1 MSKRERTESPDIIE
15 PSEPS
20 ACKQL
25 CDAIVDALRP
35 TCEEP
40 YVEYKPDGTFSRL
53 NFYNKDMSDVNLVL
67 QIRVN
72 EDFIT
77 TEGSERDREIVDSF
91 LGDETD
97 NHDLFK
103 RQLDRLSRIRQR
115 CTEIAEG
122 APSTGIIY
130 AVKREKLNQ
139 IAAQMAKD
147 MPAPFV
153 ICGPRDDIRET
164 LREAKQEYS
173 VEKQTTLFNEL
184 LEYAKT
190 DLASLQTML
199 RETSEGTPV
208 DKFTMVGHNPA
219 KLQMYLKY
227 SCLDALLE
235 DEDQESSIET
245 AISVNDGCIELF
257 VDHKSRK
264 VEIESF
270 FHALGPK
277 QRYNKFIS
285 SLWAKAEDRTLV
297 GIAMDFIKDVGFAVS
312 DPYTITLIDAWTGY
326 DKDAQTSINSADFKD
341 VSMDKWAS
349 SHLNV
354 PEDEKPAEYAK
365 SRESRNR
372 RLHNRATKHFS
383 GAEDIEM
390 AKQRLSN
397 AGFYGLFNFDNDNTA
412 SPDTM
417 ISARSAFVDAAL

>member
-15 PSEPS
+15 PSGTS
-20 ACKQL
+20 ACKKL

-40 YVEYKPDGTFSRL
+40 YVEYKCDGTFSRL
-53 NFYNKDMSDVNLVL
+53 NFYNKDMSDVNLIL

-97 NHDLFK
+97 YHDSFK
-103 RQLDRLSRIRQR
+103 RELDRLSRIRQR

-130 AVKREKLNQ
+130 SVTRKSLKNVAD
-139 IAAQMAKD
+139 QMAEG
-147 MPAPFV
+147 MSAPFV
-153 ICGPRDDIRET
+153 ICGPYTDIRET
-164 LREAKQEYS
+164 LREAKRADS
-173 VEKQTTLFNEL
+173 ATQTTLFNEL
-184 LEYAKT
+184 LEYANN
-190 DLASLQTML
+190 DLASLQAML
-199 RETSEGTPV
+199 DATSKGTPT
-208 DKFTMVGHNPA
+208 DKFTMVAHNPA

-227 SCLDALLE
+227 SRLDALLE
-235 DEDQESSIET
+235 DEDLESSIET
-245 AISVNDGCIELF
+245 VISVNDGCIKLF
-257 VDHKSRK
+257 VDHKSRELD
-264 VEIESF
+264 VDSF

-277 QRYNKFIS
+277 QRYTKFIS
-285 SLWAKAEDRTLV
+285 SLWAKAKDRTLV

-326 DKDAQTSINSADFKD
+326 DKETKTSINSADFKN
-341 VSMDKWAS
+341 VSMAKWAS

-354 PEDEKPAEYAK
+354 PEDEKYAEYAK

-372 RLHNRATKHFS
+372 RLHDRATKHFS